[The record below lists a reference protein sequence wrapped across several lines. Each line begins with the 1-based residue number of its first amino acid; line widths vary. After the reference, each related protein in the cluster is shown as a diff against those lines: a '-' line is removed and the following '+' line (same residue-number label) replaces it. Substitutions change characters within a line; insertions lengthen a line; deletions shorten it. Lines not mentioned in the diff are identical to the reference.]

1 MRRMTPVWWLVL
13 FFGGAPWDALGN
25 KKTGHSAVPR
35 LTCSGPYA
43 DDLSALTPRVREF
56 ERDARNRYSY
66 CLRTVAI
73 YECLSYAP
81 DGSVRRARRTAT
93 AHGTGFAYRR
103 VGNETYVLTNE
114 HVASWPAVTDETH
127 PVDEVPPGC
136 KRISETIRIV
146 DNEEDVD
153 DANDISL
160 APVISDPLLDATV
173 LKARAPLKIMPYRI
187 GRASALR
194 VGNVVAVHGFPLG
207 AFAATN
213 LGKVVNAHDRD
224 TAKEWDHLDFVT
236 DALLSPGN
244 SGSPVLALSC
254 RTGEYELVGLYHAGY
269 MRGSALN
276 VVVGIDQL
284 RDLMYSLKR
293 TPPRVAETTPDR
305 LGPNERTTVREMI
318 LRRGAVPYFPLGPLI
333 VAAHAQPDGALW
345 YEVYSKGFPLSDQRL
360 LVLEDLP
367 STAGFGELGRAWVGS
382 RLGLRQLDLQN
393 RDGDERAP
401 LGRILARLRLAA
413 LATSRYRSATP
424 GPKDARSRKVLER
437 QRDRQSMLDAEVAQ
451 QVADL
456 AERLGPHRGDE
467 TVDVWAVLGSM
478 PIPTAAPR
486 P

>member
-13 FFGGAPWDALGN
+13 VFGGAPWDALGN
-25 KKTGHSAVPR
+25 KKTAHSAAPR
-35 LTCSGPYA
+35 HTCSGTYA
-43 DDLSALTPRVREF
+43 DDLSVQTPRVREF

-66 CLRTVAI
+66 CLRTIAV

-81 DGSVRRARRTAT
+81 DGTMRRTRRT
-93 AHGTGFAYRR
+93 TRAHGTGFAYRR
-103 VGNETYVLTNE
+103 AGNDTYVLTNE
-114 HVASWPAVTDETH
+114 HVASWPTVTDETQ
-127 PVDEVPPGC
+127 PVDDVPSGC
-136 KRISETIRIV
+136 KRISETVRIV
-146 DNEEDVD
+146 DNEEDAD
-153 DANDISL
+153 DTNDISL
-160 APVISDPLLDATV
+160 TPVVSDPLLDATV
-173 LKARAPLKIMPYRI
+173 LKARAPLKLMPYRI

-213 LGKVVNAHDRD
+213 LGKVVNAYDRD
-224 TAKEWDHLDFVT
+224 TAKEWDHVDFVT

-276 VVVGIDQL
+276 VVVGINQL

-293 TPPRVAETTPDR
+293 TPPRMAEATADR
-305 LGPNERTTVREMI
+305 LGPNERTAVREMV

-333 VAAHAQPDGALW
+333 VAAHARPDGALW

-360 LVLEDLP
+360 LIIEDLP
-367 STAGFGELGRAWVGS
+367 STGGFGELGRAWVGS
-382 RLGLRQLDLQN
+382 RLGLRPLDLQN
-393 RDGDERAP
+393 RNGDERAP

-413 LATSRYRSATP
+413 LATSHYRSGGA

-437 QRDRQSMLDAEVAQ
+437 QRDRQLTIDADAAL

-467 TVDVWAVLGSM
+467 TEDVWAIVGTT
-478 PIPTAAPR
+478 PTPAAVPH